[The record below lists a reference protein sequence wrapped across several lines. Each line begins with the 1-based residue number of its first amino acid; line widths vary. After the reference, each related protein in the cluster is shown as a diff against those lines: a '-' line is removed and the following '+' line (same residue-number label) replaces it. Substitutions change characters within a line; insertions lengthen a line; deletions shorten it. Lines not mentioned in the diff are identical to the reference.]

1 MIKVVLV
8 DNGNNIGLLIDRKL
22 VTIFRNNDIKATEQ
36 WVCQNISNA
45 LVTTAK
51 GDYRKLY

>member
-8 DNGNNIGLLIDRKL
+8 DNGNNIGLLIDKKL
-22 VTIFRNNDIKATEQ
+22 VTIFRNNDIESAEQ
-36 WVCQNISNA
+36 WVRQNISNTS
-45 LVTTAK
+45 VTTTK

>member
-8 DNGNNIGLLIDRKL
+8 DNGNNIGLLIDKKL
-22 VTIFRNNDIKATEQ
+22 VTIFRNSDIKTAEQ

-51 GDYRKLY
+51 GDYRKMY

>member
-8 DNGNNIGLLIDRKL
+8 DNGNNIGLLIDKKL
-22 VTIFRNNDIKATEQ
+22 VTIFRNNDIKAAEQ

>member
-8 DNGNNIGLLIDRKL
+8 DNGNNIGLLIDKKL
-22 VTIFRNNDIKATEQ
+22 VTIFRNSDIKAAEQ